1 MQREYAYINV
11 GAPNNLTSEAAVKAW
26 LDRVLSASALE
37 PQAKALITTQSLI
50 PVEFSILEEGAEP
63 GSPALIVERQEMPLW
78 KILDKRFTWRASVG
92 KNQSTDSVQVNVLF
106 PKFYG
111 ALAQRL
117 TAHRYFLDSL
127 RVSGQAQSVEWEE
140 RGLAIATR
148 PLLKTEVVLFSVWG
162 ASKRLLADIWFDLP
176 LISLGA
182 GQWPR
187 AIGTGWPGMRIGARS
202 GDLIRYSDE
211 PGKNTLW
218 VKPFNEAVLDADFSI
233 FPRWT
238 PRAVL
243 LADQALK
250 ADEVIEVTLSAMP
263 YQADEERYIIEV
275 PASRRAAADW
285 HYYLSVY
292 MSYRCPWVNC
302 GVLQE
307 DGGIRLQSERPNQWF
322 VRCDAARLFIAVSI
336 QPRERTGWKA
346 PTAPPTPEATTTQAW
361 QKWDGLRESVG
372 NNKIAKDYIESLI
385 DRCLKKSG
393 LSQDTQQ
400 LFKKERQF
408 KFKYLIGH
416 PTYSPGVSAF
426 VPPRYKYFS
435 FEQVLLGEPQR
446 RAYFQEKLS
455 AVDVQ
460 GQALPASQVATL
472 TGMRDVLLADFL
484 ADIDAL
490 AASDDYQKLFGETCD
505 ALARV
510 RVARYLAQVDAA
522 DEDLRG
528 CAFRYLKGELK
539 PRLLLFNEAVV
550 PNAIVLKF
558 NSQKALLI
566 SLNFTELKWAVWA
579 PSTTAGQPSEVLMRF
594 VAEHSPFP
602 QKMNLVPQDFFPQK
616 KRYGYHY
623 RRFAPEP
630 VSFRDTQHINAQLQ
644 LAAIADIKGQVDYAV
659 FSSDE
664 ERRRVKLAMFKSVAR
679 AVSGLVTAAVGPLSG
694 LGALLLSGMARFIA
708 NVGDFGLTYALAQN
722 TDRPEDYAHYIH
734 ECKLGVLLAM
744 VDLGADL
751 PSANAKLRI
760 LLKQSTLGGRT
771 VAPILNAP
779 LDYDA
784 PIKLKQT
791 SESETFVSTP
801 FWLIDLRQ
809 RMEKA
814 FDDRGKGAELKGYL
828 QATATCGYA
837 EAKSCSDFL
846 RSQRWETQAVGVLIF
861 SELGDQR
868 PQTHFALSIRDAT
881 DTAMVDFS
889 LGDLDASMN
898 GRGYFGTL
906 KGWEDCVRGL
916 PALEGALVIYK
927 FYPDFANASL
937 EVDGAFALGISWS
950 PFVNGGDYSVLSF
963 PLDFVCGVREQLER
977 VWAQVFHQLP
987 INASLSLNE
996 PATFN
1001 QSELLAQVSNLSGLV
1016 DEAEGLLRRT
1026 IGVQAIGE
1034 LRALML
1040 GFLQAWRNEP
1050 WGGYRELMESVMA
1063 EEADL
1068 VNQALI
1074 HLEALQAGLPSTLAS
1089 AQNALVDCVDW
1100 VAVRAGIDDDAWRLL
1115 FKQQLELHVSGE
1127 QATVDLYTAAELDAL
1142 YEQLARGRQRECHH
1156 QRSSGYERLTMTSSR
1171 ALLGIGLGLIR
1182 KMAQERQAEC
1192 CFALIMASQP
1202 YDDSNEHFARV
1213 VYGICALRQQRFTV
1227 LTPLHERRLSGL
1239 PPAEPILT

>member
-1 MQREYAYINV
+1 
-11 GAPNNLTSEAAVKAW
+11 
-26 LDRVLSASALE
+26 
-37 PQAKALITTQSLI
+37 
-50 PVEFSILEEGAEP
+50 
-63 GSPALIVERQEMPLW
+63 
-78 KILDKRFTWRASVG
+78 
-92 KNQSTDSVQVNVLF
+92 
-106 PKFYG
+106 
-111 ALAQRL
+111 
-117 TAHRYFLDSL
+117 
-127 RVSGQAQSVEWEE
+127 
-140 RGLAIATR
+140 
-148 PLLKTEVVLFSVWG
+148 
-162 ASKRLLADIWFDLP
+162 
-176 LISLGA
+176 
-182 GQWPR
+182 
-187 AIGTGWPGMRIGARS
+187 
-202 GDLIRYSDE
+202 
-211 PGKNTLW
+211 
-218 VKPFNEAVLDADFSI
+218 
-233 FPRWT
+233 
-238 PRAVL
+238 
-243 LADQALK
+243 
-250 ADEVIEVTLSAMP
+250 
-263 YQADEERYIIEV
+263 
-275 PASRRAAADW
+275 
-285 HYYLSVY
+285 
-292 MSYRCPWVNC
+292 
-302 GVLQE
+302 
-307 DGGIRLQSERPNQWF
+307 
-322 VRCDAARLFIAVSI
+322 
-336 QPRERTGWKA
+336 
-346 PTAPPTPEATTTQAW
+346 
-361 QKWDGLRESVG
+361 VG

-455 AVDVQ
+455 AVHVQ

-602 QKMNLVPQDFFPQK
+602 QKMNLVPQDFFRK
-616 KRYGYHY
+616 KNAMATITG
-623 RRFAPEP
+623 
-630 VSFRDTQHINAQLQ
+630 VSPRSRCPFVIPSTSTCNCSWRPSRISR
-644 LAAIADIKGQVDYAV
+644 GRSDYAV

-708 NVGDFGLTYALAQN
+708 NVGDVGLTYALAQN

-779 LDYDA
+779 IDYDA

-809 RMEKA
+809 RMEKPSTT
-814 FDDRGKGAELKGYL
+814 GAKAPNSKVTSRQPPPVGMPRRK
-828 QATATCGYA
+828 AVPTFYA
-837 EAKSCSDFL
+837 
-846 RSQRWETQAVGVLIF
+846 
-861 SELGDQR
+861 
-868 PQTHFALSIRDAT
+868 
-881 DTAMVDFS
+881 
-889 LGDLDASMN
+889 
-898 GRGYFGTL
+898 
-906 KGWEDCVRGL
+906 
-916 PALEGALVIYK
+916 
-927 FYPDFANASL
+927 ANA
-937 EVDGAFALGISWS
+937 G
-950 PFVNGGDYSVLSF
+950 
-963 PLDFVCGVREQLER
+963 RHR
-977 VWAQVFHQLP
+977 
-987 INASLSLNE
+987 
-996 PATFN
+996 
-1001 QSELLAQVSNLSGLV
+1001 
-1016 DEAEGLLRRT
+1016 
-1026 IGVQAIGE
+1026 
-1034 LRALML
+1034 
-1040 GFLQAWRNEP
+1040 
-1050 WGGYRELMESVMA
+1050 
-1063 EEADL
+1063 
-1068 VNQALI
+1068 
-1074 HLEALQAGLPSTLAS
+1074 PSA
-1089 AQNALVDCVDW
+1089 C
-1100 VAVRAGIDDDAWRLL
+1100 
-1115 FKQQLELHVSGE
+1115 
-1127 QATVDLYTAAELDAL
+1127 
-1142 YEQLARGRQRECHH
+1142 
-1156 QRSSGYERLTMTSSR
+1156 
-1171 ALLGIGLGLIR
+1171 
-1182 KMAQERQAEC
+1182 
-1192 CFALIMASQP
+1192 
-1202 YDDSNEHFARV
+1202 
-1213 VYGICALRQQRFTV
+1213 
-1227 LTPLHERRLSGL
+1227 
-1239 PPAEPILT
+1239 